1 MKWNLEFHGPS
12 HSIQK
17 MKSFQWSQH
26 HSGFFNFTQ
35 GSTGCIASPENI
47 RQFEHLHTCF
57 IRMSKGPRSST
68 SMYSRFWLVI
78 AFLTSRIR
86 TNKVSGQCHTA
97 EYSVRGMY
105 LRGHTFKNVQVE
117 LPETCYFKCTEEVTC
132 QSYNFVI
139 RQNICE
145 LNNRTKEARPE
156 DFLPDKT
163 RYYMRRLNNRG
174 YHIKRE
180 VLRISVSQTTKLF
193 YELPISRSDTL
204 STKL

>member
-1 MKWNLEFHGPS
+1 
-12 HSIQK
+12 
-17 MKSFQWSQH
+17 
-26 HSGFFNFTQ
+26 
-35 GSTGCIASPENI
+35 
-47 RQFEHLHTCF
+47 
-57 IRMSKGPRSST
+57 MS
-68 SMYSRFWLVI
+68 
-78 AFLTSRIR
+78 
-86 TNKVSGQCHTA
+86 
-97 EYSVRGMY
+97 
-105 LRGHTFKNVQVE
+105 E
-117 LPETCYFKCTEEVTC
+117 L
-132 QSYNFVI
+132 QL

-163 RYYMRRLNNRG
+163 RYYMRRLTNRG

>member
-1 MKWNLEFHGPS
+1 MLF
-12 HSIQK
+12 
-17 MKSFQWSQH
+17 
-26 HSGFFNFTQ
+26 
-35 GSTGCIASPENI
+35 
-47 RQFEHLHTCF
+47 
-57 IRMSKGPRSST
+57 RSLVRAT
-68 SMYSRFWLVI
+68 DCVQRISMDPRFWLVI
-78 AFLTSRIR
+78 AFFTSWIR
-86 TNKVSGQCHTA
+86 ASKVDGQCHTTG
-97 EYSVRGMY
+97 YSVKGMY
-105 LRGHTFKNVQVE
+105 LRGHTFKNVQVGLHE
-117 LPETCYFKCTEEVTC
+117 SCHFKCTEEVTC

-139 RQNICE
+139 GQNICE

-163 RYYMRRLNNRG
+163 RYYMRRLTNRG